1 MRPCGLVAC
10 LAIEWDGTSASR
22 ATCSTTGSTSRP
34 SSRAARALHV
44 PVSAIVQTAERE
56 AEIALIVGA
65 ARAGTCAS
73 GRPQAP

>member
-1 MRPCGLVAC
+1 
-10 LAIEWDGTSASR
+10 
-22 ATCSTTGSTSRP
+22 
-34 SSRAARALHV
+34 V